1 MANIDIILPAM
12 GEGVIEATITKLFVK
27 QGDKVNE
34 DDVIIEIATDKVDSE
49 ITAPQ
54 DGVIGDIMFNED
66 DIVKIGETIL
76 YISDGKDNTVTAKN
90 IIKHEV
96 KIEKPINIIPK
107 LIEESNS
114 EVELKDNTNADDFG
128 NKTKSGKFISPLVRN
143 IAKQENININE
154 LDNISGTGEGGKLT
168 KRDILKYLDNKDNA
182 QTKETEE
189 IKIEKPIK
197 IVPPKQQEQ
206 NSKHEIIKMDRVR
219 KLIAEHMINSI
230 RTSAHVSSFVEVDM
244 TNIVEWRTKAKNE
257 FLKKEGEK
265 LTFTPIFIEVV
276 AKALKD
282 FPMINVSIDGDN
294 IIKKRNI
301 NVGMATA
308 LPDGNLIVPVIKN
321 ADKLSLTGLAK
332 TVNDLA
338 KRGRENN
345 LLPEEIQ
352 EGTFTITNF
361 GTFNNI
367 FGTPIINQPQVAI
380 LGIGAIKK
388 QVAVIENK
396 MGDTIGIRHKM
407 ILSLSYDHR
416 VVDGALGGMF
426 VARIG
431 EYLENYIPQIYNL

>member
-1 MANIDIILPAM
+1 MAKIDIILPAM

-27 QGDKVNE
+27 KGDEVKE

-54 DGVIGDIMFNED
+54 DGIIGDILFNEN
-66 DIVKIGETIL
+66 DIVKVGETIL
-76 YISDGKDNTVTAKN
+76 YLSDGKEDVKTKEDKK
-90 IIKHEV
+90 IEV
-96 KIEKPINIIPK
+96 KIEKTIEASPEI
-107 LIEESNS
+107 IEE
-114 EVELKDNTNADDFG
+114 EFPEIELNENTNADDFG

-143 IAKQENININE
+143 IAKQENISIDD
-154 LDNISGTGEGGKLT
+154 LDTIAGTGEDGRLT
-168 KRDILKYLDNKDNA
+168 KRDILKYLENKTEV
-182 QTKETEE
+182 TKEET
-189 IKIEKPIK
+189 KPVVEKPIK
-197 IVPPKQQEQ
+197 IEVPKVQEQ
-206 NSKHEIIKMDRVR
+206 NSKHEIIKMDRIR
-219 KLIAEHMINSI
+219 KLIADHMINSI

-244 TNIVEWRTKAKNE
+244 TNIVTWREKIKAN
-257 FLKKEGEK
+257 FLKNEGEK
-265 LTFTPIFIEVV
+265 LTYTPIFIEVV

-301 NVGMATA
+301 NIGMATA

-321 ADKLSLTGLAK
+321 ADKLSLSGLAK
-332 TVNDLA
+332 SVNDLA
-338 KRGRENN
+338 KRGREND
-345 LLPEEIQ
+345 LLPDEIQ

-388 QVAVIENK
+388 QVAVIETET
-396 MGDTIGIRHKM
+396 GDSIGIRHKM

-426 VARIG
+426 VAKIG
-431 EYLENYIPQIYNL
+431 EYLENYNPQIYNL

>member
-1 MANIDIILPAM
+1 MAKIDIILPAM

-27 QGDKVNE
+27 KGDEVKE

-54 DGVIGDIMFNED
+54 DGIIGDILFNEEN
-66 DIVKIGETIL
+66 IVKVGETIL
-76 YISDGKDNTVTAKN
+76 YLSDGKEDVETKEEHK
-90 IIKHEV
+90 IEV
-96 KIEKPINIIPK
+96 KIEKTIDTTTDIVEGEIPS
-107 LIEESNS
+107 IELS
-114 EVELKDNTNADDFG
+114 ENANADDFG

-143 IAKQENININE
+143 IAKQENISIDE
-154 LDNISGTGEGGKLT
+154 LDTITGTGEDGRLT
-168 KRDILKYLDNKDNA
+168 KRDILKYLDNKTEP
-182 QTKETEE
+182 TKEKPKPVAE
-189 IKIEKPIK
+189 EKPIK
-197 IVPPKQQEQ
+197 IEIPKPQEQ

-219 KLIAEHMINSI
+219 KLIADHMINSI

-244 TNIVEWRTKAKNE
+244 TNIVTWREKVKAS
-257 FLKKEGEK
+257 FLKNEGEK
-265 LTFTPIFIEVV
+265 LTYTPIFIEVV

-301 NVGMATA
+301 NIGMATA

-321 ADKLSLTGLAK
+321 ADKLSLSGLAK

-388 QVAVIENK
+388 QVAVIETEN
-396 MGDTIGIRHKM
+396 GDSIGIRHKM

-426 VARIG
+426 VAKIG
-431 EYLENYIPQIYNL
+431 EYLENYNPQIYNL

>member
-1 MANIDIILPAM
+1 MAKLDIILPAM
-12 GEGVIEATITKLFVK
+12 GEGVIEATITKLFVN
-27 QGDKVNE
+27 QGDKVKE

-54 DGVIGDIMFNED
+54 DGIIGDILFNED
-66 DIVKIGETIL
+66 DIVRVGETIL
-76 YISDGKDNTVTAKN
+76 YLSDGKEDEMPKEDKK
-90 IIKHEV
+90 IEV
-96 KIEKPINIIPK
+96 KIEKTIETTPK
-107 LIEESNS
+107 IIEEEIPSI
-114 EVELKDNTNADDFG
+114 ELNQNANADNFS

-143 IAKQENININE
+143 IAKQENISINE
-154 LDNISGTGEGGKLT
+154 LDAIVGTGEYGRLT
-168 KRDILKYLDNKDNA
+168 KRDILKYLDNKKEIP
-182 QTKETEE
+182 QEETKPLKEKT
-189 IKIEKPIK
+189 IKVEA
-197 IVPPKQQEQ
+197 PKQEEQ
-206 NSKHEIIKMDRVR
+206 NSQHEIIKMDRIR
-219 KLIAEHMINSI
+219 KLIANHMINSI
-230 RTSAHVSSFVEVDM
+230 KTSAHVSSFVEVDM
-244 TNIVEWRTKAKNE
+244 TNIVTWREKVKAN
-257 FLKKEGEK
+257 FLKNEGEK
-265 LTFTPIFIEVV
+265 LTYTPIFIEVV

-301 NVGMATA
+301 NIGMATA

-321 ADKLSLTGLAK
+321 ADKFSLTGLAK
-332 TVNDLA
+332 TVNNLA
-338 KRGRENN
+338 KRGRESN

-388 QVAVIENK
+388 QVAVIETK
-396 MGDTIGIRHKM
+396 TGDTIGIRNKM

-426 VARIG
+426 VAKIG
-431 EYLENYIPQIYNL
+431 EYLENYNPQVYNL

>member
-1 MANIDIILPAM
+1 MTKIDIILPAM

-27 QGDKVNE
+27 KGDEVKE

-49 ITAPQ
+49 IIAPQ
-54 DGVIGDIMFNED
+54 DGIIDDILFNEN
-66 DIVKIGETIL
+66 DIVKVGETIL
-76 YISDGKDNTVTAKN
+76 YLSDGKEDIASKEDEK
-90 IIKHEV
+90 IAV
-96 KIEKPINIIPK
+96 KIEKTIETTPEIAEENILDIEINK
-107 LIEESNS
+107 
-114 EVELKDNTNADDFG
+114 NTNADDFG

-143 IAKQENININE
+143 IAKQENISINE
-154 LDNISGTGEGGKLT
+154 LDTINGTGEDGKLT
-168 KRDILKYLDNKDNA
+168 KRDILKYLNNKTEPA
-182 QTKETEE
+182 QEGAKLIE
-189 IKIEKPIK
+189 EKPIK
-197 IVPPKQQEQ
+197 IEVPKTQEQ
-206 NSKHEIIKMDRVR
+206 TNKHEIIKMDRVR
-219 KLIAEHMINSI
+219 KLIADHMINSI
-230 RTSAHVSSFVEVDM
+230 KISAHVSSFVEVDM
-244 TNIVEWRTKAKNE
+244 TNIVTWREKVKAS
-257 FLKKEGEK
+257 FLKNEGEK
-265 LTFTPIFIEVV
+265 LTYTPIFIEVV

-301 NVGMATA
+301 NIGMATA

-321 ADKLSLTGLAK
+321 ADKLSLSGLAK
-332 TVNDLA
+332 SVNDLA

-345 LLPEEIQ
+345 LLPDEIQ

-388 QVAVIENK
+388 QVAVIETET
-396 MGDTIGIRHKM
+396 GDSIGIRHKM

-426 VARIG
+426 VAKIG
-431 EYLENYIPQIYNL
+431 EYLENYNPQIYNL

>member
-1 MANIDIILPAM
+1 MTKLDIILPAM

-27 QGDKVNE
+27 QGDKVKE

-54 DGVIGDIMFNED
+54 DGIIGDILYNED
-66 DIVKIGETIL
+66 DIVKVGETIL
-76 YISDGKDNTVTAKN
+76 YLSDETEDKPIKKEQKIETQIENVRAATQKN
-90 IIKHEV
+90 IVVE
-96 KIEKPINIIPK
+96 KIHS
-107 LIEESNS
+107 IELNQ
-114 EVELKDNTNADDFG
+114 NTNADNFS

-143 IAKQENININE
+143 IAKQEKISLSE
-154 LDNISGTGEGGKLT
+154 LDTINGTGEHQRIT
-168 KRDILKYLDNKDNA
+168 KRDIVKYLKNKTEDSKIE
-182 QTKETEE
+182 TKSIT
-189 IKIEKPIK
+189 EKPIT
-197 IVPPKQQEQ
+197 IEAPKQEEQ
-206 NSKHEIIKMDRVR
+206 NSQHEIIKMDRIR
-219 KLIAEHMINSI
+219 KLIANHMINSI
-230 RTSAHVSSFVEVDM
+230 KTSAHVSSFVEVDM
-244 TNIVEWRTKAKNE
+244 TNIVTWREKVKAS
-257 FLKKEGEK
+257 FLKNEGEK
-265 LTFTPIFIEVV
+265 LTYTPIFIEVV

-388 QVAVIENK
+388 QVAVIETK
-396 MGDTIGIRHKM
+396 TGDTIGIRNKM

-426 VARIG
+426 IAKIG
-431 EYLENYIPQIYNL
+431 EYLENYNPQVYNL